1 MSGDNWQQQPEYK
14 PGVDQADQQV
24 GAVNVVENVL
34 AITPFGFGAH
44 VNAFGSTDFENHDL
58 NDMIDLAEQGSPE
71 HLELASKAL
80 WDAHKSISD
89 AATELRAHIE
99 AVTWEGKGATGFRDW
114 GRGLANWS
122 DELASFANKAATQ
135 ISAAGMG
142 LATVSKSMPPRDPRP
157 RADRKLPAELPKAKQ
172 VDSNPDFVVAKTAEK
187 NRQEAINQM
196 NRLAS
201 YYAVSAGALKGED
214 GPPPYK
220 AMPPVGVP
228 KPTLTG
234 SDDRTRAKRFEP
246 TQAASVDAGA
256 VGHHAQATPTD
267 APPAAHGSPVKEVH
281 QTTVHQPVADPNHP
295 VGTEI
300 NTVGT
305 LPPQHTTAPHGGP
318 TPTLPTSGG
327 GGQPTPP
334 MTAGPVAP
342 PIPPS
347 VGRSTGYGPTSRL
360 PISTQGRTGRTGPS
374 GTVSGRVPQEP
385 EGQTGRTA
393 TGGRVPQG
401 PMGQAARAVGRTP
414 TSAGQS
420 AVRGSTQ
427 QTGRSSLGRGIT
439 GGTPRT
445 ANTPGGRAGVAGP
458 TSAARN
464 GVVGGKP
471 VTGRTSGS
479 ASNPRVP
486 RGMVVGAEEPVS
498 STQPKGAV
506 GQRGVVGAPTA
517 KPDPATSQS
526 VLRSASNPEG
536 AIGAP
541 RNNGGST
548 IKGSEG
554 GVGRTGLGRGAVGE
568 RQGPNGGTGR
578 AGKPEKEQHR
588 SSQKQRRD
596 VPQKSD

>member
-14 PGVDQADQQV
+14 PGVDQANQQV

-34 AITPFGFGAH
+34 AFMPFGFGAH

-58 NDMIDLAEQGSPE
+58 NDMIDLAEHGQPE

-89 AATELRAHIE
+89 AATELRSHID
-99 AVTWEGKGATGFRDW
+99 AVDWKGQAATDFRVWGKG
-114 GRGLANWS
+114 LADWS
-122 DELASFANKAATQ
+122 DELASFADKAAKQ

-142 LATVSKSMPPRDPRP
+142 LAAVSKSMPPRDPRP
-157 RADRKLPAELPKAKQ
+157 RADRKLPTELPKAKQ
-172 VDSNPDFVVAKTAEK
+172 VDSNPDYVVAKTAEK

-196 NRLAS
+196 NKLAS
-201 YYAVSAGALKGED
+201 YYAVSAGSLKGDD

-228 KPTLTG
+228 RPTATG
-234 SDDRTRAKRFEP
+234 SDDRAAGARRFGP
-246 TQAASVDAGA
+246 SHTTSVDGGV
-256 VGHHAQATPTD
+256 VGHHGQATPTD
-267 APPAAHGSPVKEVH
+267 VRPAAHGSPVKEVH
-281 QTTVHQPVADPNHP
+281 QPVADPNQP
-295 VGTEI
+295 AGTKI
-300 NTVGT
+300 DTVGT
-305 LPPQHTTAPHGGP
+305 LPPPHTTAPHGGP
-318 TPTLPTSGG
+318 APTLPTSGG

-334 MTAGPVAP
+334 MTTGPVAP
-342 PIPPS
+342 PMTPS
-347 VGRSTGYGPTSRL
+347 AGRSTGYGPTSRL
-360 PISTQGRTGRTGPS
+360 PISGQGRTGRTGPG
-374 GTVSGRVPQEP
+374 GTVRGRVPQEP
-385 EGQTGRTA
+385 EAQAGRTA
-393 TGGRVPQG
+393 TGGRVSQG
-401 PMGQAARAVGRTP
+401 PMGQAARAAGRTP

-427 QTGRSSLGRGIT
+427 QTGRSPLGRGVT
-439 GGTPRT
+439 GGTPKT
-445 ANTPGGRAGVAGP
+445 AITPGGRAGVTGP

-471 VTGRTSGS
+471 VTGRTPGA
-479 ASNPRVP
+479 ASNSRVP

-498 STQPKGAV
+498 STQPKGAL

-517 KPDPATSQS
+517 KADPGTSQS

-548 IKGSEG
+548 FKDSEG
-554 GVGRTGLGRGAVGE
+554 SVGRTGLGRGAVGE
-568 RQGPNGGTGR
+568 RQGPEGGTGR
-578 AGKPEKEQHR
+578 PGRPAEKEQHR